1 MAKTILLADDSVM
14 IQKVIE
20 LTFIGEDFQVDSV
33 SSGDDA
39 LERLDAGAPDVVI
52 ADVHMHESASGYAV
66 ARKSKDLYPQVPVLL
81 LVGSFEPFDE
91 QEFADCGAD
100 RYLKKPFE
108 SEELERLVTDLMAQS
123 GGAASA
129 DAAAPPPAPQPA
141 VEESPPEPLAFDQ
154 FEDLESPAASPAPES
169 PAVEAGEPFSLGGGE
184 PEAGSEDVPVIPT
197 ATAPEAFPPSAE
209 TPDVFSFQTEDE
221 GDDKAAEPIA
231 PETSE
236 TSEAGGGGTDF
247 RLDLDAE
254 DELGDDEIDQEI
266 ALPSTEPAAED
277 ETPPAFAAGVAPE
290 PSFVEPKE
298 VQEAAEEEPAVE
310 AAAEAEETEDGDEE
324 AEEIPAGALT
334 EEDLERIAR
343 RVADLVG
350 EHLVREVAWEVVP
363 DLAEVIIKDRLR
375 ELESQVE

>member
-39 LERLDAGAPDVVI
+39 LERLDAVEPDVVI

-66 ARKSKDLYPQVPVLL
+66 ARKSKELYPQVPVLL

-91 QEFADCGAD
+91 QEFTDCGAD
-100 RYLKKPFE
+100 RFLKKPFE
-108 SEELERLVTDLMAQS
+108 SEELERLVMELLAQGGS
-123 GGAASA
+123 GFPAAS
-129 DAAAPPPAPQPA
+129 PPPIPQPA
-141 VEESPPEPLAFDQ
+141 VESVPPEPLAFDQ
-154 FEDLESPAASPAPES
+154 FEDLEAPSES
-169 PAVEAGEPFSLGGGE
+169 YSLESSSDDDLDPFSLGE
-184 PEAGSEDVPVIPT
+184 EEQADTEQAPEIPL
-197 ATAPEAFPPSAE
+197 ATAPEAFAPSTEA
-209 TPDVFSFQTEDE
+209 PDVFSFETEDD
-221 GDDKAAEPIA
+221 GDDTAAEPVSA
-231 PETSE
+231 SVPEAS
-236 TSEAGGGGTDF
+236 GGGTDF

-254 DELGDDEIDQEI
+254 DELDEDEIEEEI
-266 ALPSTEPAAED
+266 SLSDADTSED
-277 ETPPAFAAGVAPE
+277 EVPPAFAAGVAPE
-290 PSFVEPKE
+290 ASFVELE
-298 VQEAAEEEPAVE
+298 EAQEDDEEEPSMEASAEESEEAVEVDDDEDSE
-310 AAAEAEETEDGDEE
+310 AAAA
-324 AEEIPAGALT
+324 IPTGALS